1 MSAETDNTETA
12 DASSE
17 DWGLLKML
25 APYLAGTA
33 IAAALLT
40 LALLR
45 FVSGGVA
52 VKAVTFD
59 IIKYTNAQRAVA
71 SSLLGANA
79 GVQQGEASQ
88 LLLDVSKRTRA
99 SITKIAGDGT
109 LVFIKQ
115 GVVQGAM
122 RDITDDVLKDLNLPT
137 DVPSADGTEATLDAA
152 PTSLGFYVQPKP
164 VGNDALKS
172 AAKNSAADLP

>member
-1 MSAETDNTETA
+1 MSTEH
-12 DASSE
+12 DMENQESSSD

-33 IAAALLT
+33 IVAALLT
-40 LALLR
+40 LAILR

-52 VKAVTFD
+52 IKAVTFD
-59 IIKYTNAQRAVA
+59 IIKYTNSQRAVA
-71 SSLLGANA
+71 SSLLGATSAN
-79 GVQQGEASQ
+79 QGEASQ
-88 LLLDVSKRTRA
+88 LLLDVSKRTRT
-99 SITKIAGDGT
+99 SISKIAGEGT

-137 DVPSADGTEATLDAA
+137 DVPSADGTEAALDAA
-152 PTSLGFYVQPKP
+152 PTSLGFYAQPKP
-164 VGNDALKS
+164 IGSEALKS
-172 AAKNSAADLP
+172 SAKNSAAELP